1 MTFFNNMEFIKVGY
15 ITNTHGIK
23 GDIKI
28 YPLTDFPERF
38 KEDIDFYID
47 EKIKVNI
54 TKVRYYRGLVY
65 VSLKNYDNI
74 NEVLKFK
81 GKYIYVNKDDLVELP
96 EDTYFIHDLEGM
108 DVIDNGKCVGVVKE
122 VLFNQTNDIY
132 RCVSKDGK
140 EFMIPA
146 VKAFVKDVDVENKK
160 LYVELIEGMLE

>member
-1 MTFFNNMEFIKVGY
+1 MEFIKVGY

-23 GDIKI
+23 GDIKV

-38 KEDIDFYID
+38 KENIDFYID

-54 TKVRYYRGLVY
+54 KKVRYYRGLVY
-65 VSLKNYDNI
+65 ISLKGYDNI
-74 NEVLKFK
+74 NQVLRFK
-81 GKYIYVNKDDLVELP
+81 DKYIYVKKDDLIELP
-96 EDTYFIHDLEGM
+96 KDTYFIHDLEGM
-108 DVIDNGKCVGVVKE
+108 DVIDKGKLVGQVKE
-122 VLFNQTNDIY
+122 VLFNSTNDIY

-146 VKAFVKDVDVENKK
+146 VKVFVKEVDVENKK